1 MAADQHQHI
10 MVLLELEDVDDRAVF
25 AGILVEFNN
34 ELQNA
39 PAREVFPPGQRDDG
53 FRRSYVMGPGKKPP
67 RRQALFLED
76 EFGLPGAY
84 GVRRYEVGRSA
95 DPIIGRPWRQYWVR
109 SRCRRGGDRG
119 TILVCS
125 DVF

>member
-1 MAADQHQHI
+1 
-10 MVLLELEDVDDRAVF
+10 MVLFELEDVDDRAVF
-25 AGILVEFNN
+25 AVILVEFDN
-34 ELQNA
+34 ELQKV
-39 PAREVFPPGQRDDG
+39 PAREVFPPGQRNDT
-53 FRRSYVMGPGKKPP
+53 FKRSYVMGPDKKPP

-84 GVRRYEVGRSA
+84 GVQRYEFGGSA
-95 DPIIGRPWRQYWVR
+95 GPKFGRPWRQYWVR

-119 TILVCS
+119 TILVRS